1 MKALIKTKTDLT
13 TSDRR
18 KYELIIKSGV
28 TGTNKPFRAP
38 VYLGYL
44 DVMRALSN

>member
-1 MKALIKTKTDLT
+1 
-13 TSDRR
+13 
-18 KYELIIKSGV
+18 V

-44 DVMRALSN
+44 DVIRALSN